1 MTDTE
6 KSSEGQEI
14 SRPLF
19 DYLLQLAALDLSEE
33 QAQYLLRELNHQ
45 LRAIQELAAIPL
57 DEQLPVTTHGV
68 PFRSEDRPGL
78 RADKA
83 QPFPDPQEI
92 LHQAPKVEDDYF
104 VVPDIPHTTL
114 E

>member
-1 MTDTE
+1 MTDIE
-6 KSSEGQEI
+6 KTSENQEI

-19 DYLLQLAALDLSEE
+19 DYLVQLAALDLSEE

-45 LRAIQELAAIPL
+45 LRVIHELAAIPL

-68 PFRSEDRPGL
+68 PYVAENRPEL
-78 RADKA
+78 RADES
-83 QPFPDPQEI
+83 QPFSNPQEI
-92 LHQAPKVEDDYF
+92 LHQAPEVEDNYF

-114 E
+114 D